1 MHSLYACSIHSYSFT
16 NSFVQSFHHSS
27 IHVFT
32 NALIRGFTHL
42 VIDSFRSPSHS
53 VLPAFSDWLIDCFID
68 SICFHVSS
76 FHPADPLPTH
86 TFMHPSSSHTNNS
99 FLGAG
104 LLFEGLHRVWP
115 ATPGKGTIVFFFEV
129 LNPAE
134 APLQNFWS
142 ACSLI
147 SAVLYFTDREF

>member
-1 MHSLYACSIHSYSFT
+1 MHSLIFIQINSYLFICIHIYLYSYSFMHSLYACSIHSYSFT
-16 NSFVQSFHHSS
+16 NSFVQLFHHSS

-42 VIDSFRSPSHS
+42 VIDSCRSPSHS

-104 LLFEGLHRVWP
+104 LLFEGLHRV
-115 ATPGKGTIVFFFEV
+115 
-129 LNPAE
+129 
-134 APLQNFWS
+134 
-142 ACSLI
+142 
-147 SAVLYFTDREF
+147 